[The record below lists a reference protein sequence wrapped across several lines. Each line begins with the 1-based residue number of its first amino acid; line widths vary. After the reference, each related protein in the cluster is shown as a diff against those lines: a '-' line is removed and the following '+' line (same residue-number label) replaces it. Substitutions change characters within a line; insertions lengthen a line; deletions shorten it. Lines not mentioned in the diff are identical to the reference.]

1 MVIFFGI
8 LFIFICHYYL
18 YIMWIWD
25 HQVCEY
31 TMDFLDVA
39 KELSKLK

>member
-1 MVIFFGI
+1 
-8 LFIFICHYYL
+8 
-18 YIMWIWD
+18 MWIWD

-39 KELSKLK
+39 NELNELKWCPQGIAQP